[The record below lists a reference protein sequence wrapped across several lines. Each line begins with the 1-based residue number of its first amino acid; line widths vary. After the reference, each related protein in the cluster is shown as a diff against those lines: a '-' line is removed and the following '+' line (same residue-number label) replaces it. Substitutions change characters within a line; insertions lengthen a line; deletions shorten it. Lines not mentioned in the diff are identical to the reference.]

1 MKKGF
6 KALAISLG
14 LLVLVSGGLS
24 AEAAAKKVVKK
35 TVAKKTVVSSFVW
48 TADAK
53 KLLNRV
59 PAGVRPSVKKKT
71 EAYAK
76 RHGIKV
82 ITLAVE
88 KAVRD

>member
-6 KALAISLG
+6 KVLAISLG
-14 LLVLVSGGLS
+14 LLTLVSGGLS

-35 TVAKKTVVSSFVW
+35 PVVSSFVW

-59 PAGVRPSVKKKT
+59 PAGVRPSVKAKT

-76 RHGIKV
+76 RHGIKT